1 LNYFSHY
8 FQDLNML
15 ISDVDVT
22 LLKSSAILLRQTS
35 QKNKKVIIIGNG
47 GSAAIASHVSV
58 DLVKTAG
65 LRAIN
70 FNEAD
75 LITCFSNDYGYEYWH
90 EKALEAYADN
100 GDLLI
105 SISSSGQSKNIINAT
120 TKAKSIGLEIITFSG
135 FRKDNPLKNMGVVNF
150 WVNSNAYNF
159 VEMTHQVWLSAI
171 GDYLS
176 QESEGS
182 QSRKAE

>member
-1 LNYFSHY
+1 LNYFKHY
-8 FQDLNML
+8 LQELNKL
-15 ISDVDVT
+15 IYDVDLT
-22 LLKSSAILLRQTS
+22 LLQSSAVLLRQTS
-35 QKNKKVIIIGNG
+35 LRNKKVIIIGNG

-75 LITCFSNDYGYEYWH
+75 LITCFSNDYGYEYWF
-90 EKALEAYADN
+90 EKALDAYADN

-105 SISSSGQSKNIINAT
+105 SISSSGQSKNIINAA

-135 FRKDNPLKNMGVVNF
+135 FSGDNPLKSMGSINF
-150 WVNSNAYNF
+150 WVNSNVYNF
-159 VEMTHQVWLSAI
+159 VEMTHHVWLSAI
-171 GDYLS
+171 VDYLS
-176 QESEGS
+176 QQPEGS
-182 QSRKAE
+182 